1 MEPTRVLFR
10 NMRTYGSVPWVI
22 DDAYLVAPY
31 IRHEDLMALIS
42 RIEEVPYS
50 EFLTYLESC
59 KPKNV
64 NLTYDTS

>member
-1 MEPTRVLFR
+1 MEATRVLFT
-10 NMRTYGSVPWVI
+10 NMKNHGSVPWVLK
-22 DDAYLVAPY
+22 DAYLVAPY
-31 IRHEDLMALIS
+31 IRSDDLMALFS
-42 RIEEVPYS
+42 RIEEVRFS

>member
-1 MEPTRVLFR
+1 MEATRVLFR
-10 NMRTYGSVPWVI
+10 NMQTYGSVPWVI
-22 DDAYLVAPY
+22 EDAYLVAPY
-31 IRHEDLMALIS
+31 IRHDDLIALIS
-42 RIEEVPYS
+42 RIEEVHFS